1 MKPIYSMTGYGQ
13 KTVQLSTGAKIHIE
27 LRSVNSRFLD
37 IAFRL
42 PEELR
47 SSEAAMRQALTQGLR
62 RGKIDCRA
70 VFEAPQTAPA
80 LPDAA
85 AAAPLLAAES
95 ALRAVAP
102 HLTPLSVGEV
112 LRFIGSAQE
121 AHIDAAEIAQATQTA
136 LEQALVVLTE
146 ARALEGDRLRALLLD
161 RIGQIALHAARAR
174 DIVPLAVERQQAR
187 FTARWEEAL
196 RALSG
201 VETSV
206 ETLNDRRLQE
216 AASYAIRIDVAEEID
231 RLQAHLQALRALLTQ
246 GGELGKRLDFL
257 IQELHRE
264 ANTLGSKSAA
274 LELSEI
280 ALELKVLIEQM
291 REQVQNIE

>member
-1 MKPIYSMTGYGQ
+1 MT
-13 KTVQLSTGAKIHIE
+13 AKIHIE

-201 VETSV
+201 VETSA

-231 RLQAHLQALRALLTQ
+231 RL
-246 GGELGKRLDFL
+246 
-257 IQELHRE
+257 
-264 ANTLGSKSAA
+264 
-274 LELSEI
+274 
-280 ALELKVLIEQM
+280 
-291 REQVQNIE
+291 